1 MDRFQKALPKLSALY
16 DRFVTDN
23 PQNFFRDFPVR
34 LSGVGSATFAFY
46 AEIER
51 WLNYIPEA
59 EWPYYTD
66 KIGQRTLLYDLSR
79 HRFWEQLHDTL
90 NEARGALVLRRNFEC
105 EEIRFIRPNRGARP
119 DLVGKR
125 GSMIHYLEVKTINHS
140 QEERDSWYKEP
151 PLTCTTSL
159 TRELTKK
166 IEDTYRGAI
175 SQLTTPPDAQGARKI
190 VLLILDA
197 DYTFDP
203 IDGTVAD
210 AVREYL
216 SLIER
221 RDFEIICH
229 VHSPW
234 N

>member
-1 MDRFQKALPKLSALY
+1 
-16 DRFVTDN
+16 
-23 PQNFFRDFPVR
+23 
-34 LSGVGSATFAFY
+34 
-46 AEIER
+46 
-51 WLNYIPEA
+51 
-59 EWPYYTD
+59 
-66 KIGQRTLLYDLSR
+66 
-79 HRFWEQLHDTL
+79 
-90 NEARGALVLRRNFEC
+90 
-105 EEIRFIRPNRGARP
+105 
-119 DLVGKR
+119 
-125 GSMIHYLEVKTINHS
+125 MIHYLEVKTINDS

-159 TRELTKK
+159 TRELKKK

-175 SQLTTPPDAQGARKI
+175 SQLTTPPDAQGARRI